1 MSEKVILTGS
11 SLVLNAFIKVKK
23 RIVERKNIR
32 IMNKVKTME
41 EAYQVFDLLGIKNVT
56 KKWQKANGSEVWELP
71 FKTMYANGYSEVNRF
86 TIYKSG
92 YVRKMLVHP
101 ESNASYSCYQ
111 LNKTRKSEDFHK
123 YYEWNDDFTEQKWT
137 GKYVKSKRKE
147 RIMIPNHAD
156 RVVYL
161 CNYILKNYY
170 RNQRGASFYRINDYQ
185 VNLMHEYCKD
195 SHKLDKIQR
204 QESYDLPFEE
214 TVERDSFIDNNE
226 IKVIIN
232 GHRYNLS

>member
-11 SLVLNAFIKVKK
+11 FLVLNVCIKVKRLK
-23 RIVERKNIR
+23 VERKNIK

-56 KKWQKANGSEVWELP
+56 KKWQKANGSEVWQLP

-92 YVRKMLVHP
+92 YVRKMLVNP

-204 QESYDLPFEE
+204 PESYDLPFEE

>member
-1 MSEKVILTGS
+1 
-11 SLVLNAFIKVKK
+11 
-23 RIVERKNIR
+23 
-32 IMNKVKTME
+32 MNKVKTME

-101 ESNASYSCYQ
+101 KSNASYSCYQ
-111 LNKTRKSEDFHK
+111 LNKTRKTEEFNK
-123 YYEWNDDFTEQKWT
+123 YYEWNDDYTEQKWT

-170 RNQRGASFYRINDYQ
+170 RSQTGAGFYRINDYQ
-185 VNLMHEYCKD
+185 VNLMQEYCKD

-204 QESYDLPFEE
+204 PESYDLPFEE

>member
-1 MSEKVILTGS
+1 ME
-11 SLVLNAFIKVKK
+11 
-23 RIVERKNIR
+23 
-32 IMNKVKTME
+32 KVKTMQ
-41 EAYQVFDLLGIKNVT
+41 EAYRVFELLGIKEVT

-71 FKTMYANGYSEVNRF
+71 FKTMYANGYTEVNRF
-86 TIYKSG
+86 TIYRSG
-92 YVRKMLVHP
+92 YIRKMLVHP
-101 ESNASYSCYQ
+101 ETGASYSCYQ

-170 RNQRGASFYRINDYQ
+170 RSQTGAGFYRINDYQ
-185 VNLMHEYCKD
+185 VSLMQNATFNC
-195 SHKLDKIQR
+195 
-204 QESYDLPFEE
+204 ESETFTKDLPFEE
-214 TVERDSFIDNNE
+214 TVERDSFIDDNE